1 MDSKFDNV
9 ACPSAMSELPP
20 AKDVYTTQLE
30 MVVGRIAKKTNPE
43 IHTSGTISKNSNN
56 KTIDNGPRK
65 INPCTLNTFTQEL
78 SLGLK

>member
-1 MDSKFDNV
+1 
-9 ACPSAMSELPP
+9 
-20 AKDVYTTQLE
+20 
-30 MVVGRIAKKTNPE
+30 VGRIAKKTNPE